1 MELSMRGG
9 FTIPTKND
17 NWIKCDI
24 EIKLNEQEI
33 LKPKSHRI
41 AELVKKGITIC
52 EKQIGDKLQEVAED
66 IKNRIE

>member
-1 MELSMRGG
+1 MELLMRGG

-24 EIKLNEQEI
+24 ELKLTKEEI
-33 LKPKSHRI
+33 LKPKAHRI
-41 AELVKKGITIC
+41 AELFKKGMTIC
-52 EKQIGDKLQEVAED
+52 EKQIGDRLQEVAED